1 MSLRDIIHRTICDWF
16 HGGGYIKRDAEGRIN
31 WQCHHCGRW
40 ATPVDHESEAAIV
53 RRDIAERLRSLPK
66 VEERGR

>member
-1 MSLRDIIHRTICDWF
+1 MSLRDIINRTLCDWF
-16 HGGGYIKRDAEGRIN
+16 HGGGHIKRDAEGRIN

-66 VEERGR
+66 FEERGR